1 MSVCASVCVCVCM
14 TLYVCVCQCV
24 CLCAYLRSWKVYFNH
39 LARIFVT
46 LFSSH
51 SRSTPLFCIIAADSV
66 LCFFNSLLQ
75 INILEDSVGSLV
87 NLSSATQEELL
98 NYIGMEAAS
107 KVHKFFKKQE

>member
-1 MSVCASVCVCVCM
+1 M
-14 TLYVCVCQCV
+14 
-24 CLCAYLRSWKVYFNH
+24 YFNQ
-39 LARIFVT
+39 LARIFVTLT

-51 SRSTPLFCIIAADSV
+51 SRSTPLSCKIAASSV

-87 NLSSATQEELL
+87 NLSSATQQELL

-107 KVHKFFKKQE
+107 KVHKFFKNQE